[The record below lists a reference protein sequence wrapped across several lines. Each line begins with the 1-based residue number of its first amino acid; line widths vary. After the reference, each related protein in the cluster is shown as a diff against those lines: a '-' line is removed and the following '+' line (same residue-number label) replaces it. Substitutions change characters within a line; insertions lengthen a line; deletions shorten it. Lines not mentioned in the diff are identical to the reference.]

1 MNDAGKIRETI
12 TKALAVVGFI
22 ALVGAG
28 VWLAAYSARFVPSAV
43 NGAGEAA
50 VYLGSAFTREPAE
63 TPAAAVP
70 SPAASTTI
78 QLGGEPAPAPVA
90 SPAPATYTQTAPAAG
105 MRTTSAYPIGG
116 AAAPLSGL
124 PDLAVDIDAIGYL
137 ATNSA
142 ESFIPS
148 STVPAGSRPAVRFI
162 IENRGANVTGPWRW
176 SAFIPT
182 TSNSLFQS
190 LFQQSLN
197 PGDYIEYVF
206 GFDQAIPGADRLI
219 SITANFDR
227 AVAESDMNNNSDFVK
242 MTVLGN

>member
-1 MNDAGKIRETI
+1 MNDAGKIRETV
-12 TKALAVVGFI
+12 TKALAVVGFV

-43 NGAGEAA
+43 NSAGEAA
-50 VYLGSAFTREPAE
+50 VYLGSAFTRAPAE
-63 TPAAAVP
+63 TPDAAVP
-70 SPAASTTI
+70 APAASTTI
-78 QLGGEPAPAPVA
+78 QLGGEPV
-90 SPAPATYTQTAPAAG
+90 PAPAASPTPAAYTQTAPAAG
-105 MRTTSAYPIGG
+105 RKTTSAYPIDG
-116 AAAPLSGL
+116 AAPLSGL

-148 STVPAGSRPAVRFI
+148 STVPAGARPAIRFI
-162 IENRGANVTGPWRW
+162 IENRGTNVTGPWRW

-190 LFQQSLN
+190 LPQQALN

-242 MTVLGN
+242 ITVLGN